1 LRPFEARSI
10 AIRQSAKL
18 GGAGTGANVPKIG
31 KNISKSRMQRAS
43 PRRSGA
49 SGPSSTRPPPSR
61 SGSSGPA
68 AKRKGQAT
76 ADGKRRL
83 GLRGAAP
90 WAARHAAKH
99 AEEARARNAEPP
111 RPGSARA
118 TLRTPS
124 EAEQI
129 KVKIGELHKA
139 LGKVRALRKNLNNG
153 FYGLGEELR
162 SIQDKKLYEAKG
174 YSSFEAFVER
184 EIDLGKNTSLKLTRI
199 PGIFQKDAALEI
211 GMDALFRAI
220 DALDDATNPP
230 SPARSSPG
238 ASPRPLLPLKP
249 PKSG

>member
-1 LRPFEARSI
+1 
-10 AIRQSAKL
+10 
-18 GGAGTGANVPKIG
+18 
-31 KNISKSRMQRAS
+31 MQRAN
-43 PRRSGA
+43 PGRRGA

-68 AKRKGQAT
+68 SKRKGKGAAS

-129 KVKIGELHKA
+129 KVRIGELHAA
-139 LGKVRALRKNLNNG
+139 LAKVRGFRKNLNSG
-153 FYGLGEELR
+153 FFALGEELR
-162 SIQDKKLYEAKG
+162 AIQDKKLYEAKG

-184 EIDLGKNTSLKLTRI
+184 EIDLGKTTSLKLTRI
-199 PGIFQKDAALEI
+199 PGLFQKDAALEL

-220 DALDDATNPP
+220 DAIDDALNPP

-238 ASPRPLLPLKP
+238 ASPRPALPLKP

>member
-1 LRPFEARSI
+1 M
-10 AIRQSAKL
+10 
-18 GGAGTGANVPKIG
+18 GALERGSVPKIG
-31 KNISKSRMQRAS
+31 KNISKSRAQRAT
-43 PRRSGA
+43 PRRRGA

-61 SGSSGPA
+61 SGSSGPPS
-68 AKRKGQAT
+68 KRKGQA
-76 ADGKRRL
+76 ADDGKRRL

-129 KVKIGELHKA
+129 KLRIGELHAA

-153 FYGLGEELR
+153 FYALGEELR
-162 SIQDKKLYEAKG
+162 AIQDKKLYEAKG

-184 EIDLGKNTSLKLTRI
+184 EIDLGKTTSLKLTRI
-199 PGIFQKDAALEI
+199 PGIFQKEAALDL
-211 GMDALFRAI
+211 GMDALFRAV
-220 DALDDATNPP
+220 DALDESANPP
-230 SPARSSPG
+230 PARSSPG
-238 ASPRPLLPLKP
+238 AAPARPPLPLKP

>member
-1 LRPFEARSI
+1 M
-10 AIRQSAKL
+10 
-18 GGAGTGANVPKIG
+18 PKIG
-31 KNISKSRMQRAS
+31 KNISKSRMQRAAT
-43 PRRSGA
+43 RRAGA

-61 SGSSGPA
+61 SGGSGGTPS
-68 AKRKGQAT
+68 KRKGQA
-76 ADGKRRL
+76 AAGEGKRRL

-129 KVKIGELHKA
+129 KVKIGELHTA
-139 LGKVRALRKNLNNG
+139 LGKVRALRKNLEKG

-162 SIQDKKLYEAKG
+162 SILDKKLYEAKG

-199 PGIFQKDAALEI
+199 PGIFQKAAATEL
-211 GMDALFRAI
+211 GMEALFRAI
-220 DALDDATNPP
+220 DALDDMLNPP

-249 PKSG
+249 PKA

>member
-1 LRPFEARSI
+1 
-10 AIRQSAKL
+10 
-18 GGAGTGANVPKIG
+18 
-31 KNISKSRMQRAS
+31 
-43 PRRSGA
+43 
-49 SGPSSTRPPPSR
+49 
-61 SGSSGPA
+61 
-68 AKRKGQAT
+68 
-76 ADGKRRL
+76 L

-129 KVKIGELHKA
+129 KVRIGELHAA

-153 FYGLGEELR
+153 FYALGEELR
-162 SIQDKKLYEAKG
+162 SISDKKLYEAKG

-184 EIDLGKNTSLKLTRI
+184 EIDLGKTTSLKLTRI
-199 PGIFQKDAALEI
+199 PGIFQKDAALEL
-211 GMDALFRAI
+211 GMDALFRAV
-220 DALDDATNPP
+220 DALDDPNSPP